1 MIKTLHNVLKR
12 DRERFTIPKTV
23 QDIIPVKTIWND
35 GIFKVGNL
43 FSKTFQFSDI
53 NYAMLSAEDTKDL
66 FLKYSDV
73 INSFE
78 YGATYKLT
86 IALERYN
93 QKALQ
98 ESVLM
103 PMREDELDRL
113 RKESNARIT
122 HDAMS
127 AGNFR
132 HLRYL
137 TVSAYKKDIKEARA
151 YFNRIASELS
161 STLSRLGSHCE
172 ELDTTDKLV
181 LLHNFFR
188 PNEKTTFFFDA
199 VDMAK
204 KGMILRTI
212 SAPTRLNTKKTT
224 SKLAKNMGALCISKI
239 TPTIS
244 RTT

>member
-12 DRERFTIPKTV
+12 DREKFTIPKTV
-23 QDIIPVKTIWND
+23 QDIIPVKTIWSD

-137 TVSAYKKDIKEARA
+137 TVSAYKKTLKKHAPTLTALQVNCPPLSLALALTVRNWIQRTSWRFYMAFFARTRKQP
-151 YFNRIASELS
+151 F
-161 STLSRLGSHCE
+161 TLTLWIWR
-172 ELDTTDKLV
+172 K
-181 LLHNFFR
+181 R
-188 PNEKTTFFFDA
+188 
-199 VDMAK
+199 
-204 KGMILRTI
+204 GMILRTT
-212 SAPTRLNTKKTT
+212 SAPTRLNTKKIT
-224 SKLAKNMGALCISKI
+224 SKSAKGTGVLCISKI

>member
-86 IALERYN
+86 IPKFTPLTSFPLRH
-93 QKALQ
+93 QRRRQQIL
-98 ESVLM
+98 S
-103 PMREDELDRL
+103 PRRL
-113 RKESNARIT
+113 
-122 HDAMS
+122 
-127 AGNFR
+127 
-132 HLRYL
+132 L
-137 TVSAYKKDIKEARA
+137 
-151 YFNRIASELS
+151 
-161 STLSRLGSHCE
+161 
-172 ELDTTDKLV
+172 
-181 LLHNFFR
+181 
-188 PNEKTTFFFDA
+188 
-199 VDMAK
+199 
-204 KGMILRTI
+204 
-212 SAPTRLNTKKTT
+212 
-224 SKLAKNMGALCISKI
+224 
-239 TPTIS
+239 
-244 RTT
+244 

>member
-137 TVSAYKKDIKEARA
+137 TVSAYK
-151 YFNRIASELS
+151 RILKRRVP
-161 STLSRLGSHCE
+161 TLTVLQANCPPPS
-172 ELDTTDKLV
+172 LV
-181 LLHNFFR
+181 LDHTARNWIQR
-188 PNEKTTFFFDA
+188 TNWRCCITFFA
-199 VDMAK
+199 
-204 KGMILRTI
+204 R
-212 SAPTRLNTKKTT
+212 TKKQPFSLTQWIWQ
-224 SKLAKNMGALCISKI
+224 KRA
-239 TPTIS
+239 
-244 RTT
+244 